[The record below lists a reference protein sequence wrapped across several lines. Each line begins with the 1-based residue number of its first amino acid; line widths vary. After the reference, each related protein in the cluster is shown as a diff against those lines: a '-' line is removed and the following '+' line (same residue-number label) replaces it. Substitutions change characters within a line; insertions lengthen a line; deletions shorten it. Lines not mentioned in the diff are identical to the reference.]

1 MCVMKM
7 QKIFVFALILI
18 ASAVTAQ
25 DIFGPMKV
33 AIKAGNAEEL
43 AKHFSQN
50 LDVNIEGNLNAF
62 SKTQA
67 AIAVSDFF
75 KAHPATD
82 FTIVHKGS
90 SQGGLQFAIGNYVS
104 KQDTYTIMIR
114 VKESGKVMLIH
125 DISFVKEK

>member
-18 ASAVTAQ
+18 AGAVTAQ